1 MKKCIHESVVNTSIG
16 FMSIILYCIACMIY
30 RFSYLDL
37 LYLIVVA
44 VCFILFLK
52 SVKEL

>member
-1 MKKCIHESVVNTSIG
+1 MKKSIHESVMNTSMI
-16 FMSIILYCIACMIY
+16 FILIMLYCIACMIY
-30 RFSYLDL
+30 RFSYIDL

-52 SVKEL
+52 NVNEL